1 MNRHA
6 TAGVLAALLTLTAAH
21 AQSFTYQGV
30 LTDSSGNPVNAP
42 QDFQFTIFTAAS
54 GGAAIGAVTTT
65 SDVFPENGRFTAT
78 VSPGAGVFTGAD
90 RWLQVSVRPTGSPTY
105 TILLPRQ
112 KLTPT
117 PYALRSLSDRWK
129 DAGASAT
136 TNDPALG
143 NAVFLNRVTPISG
156 ADFFTVSTPTGP
168 GNYGGMYVET
178 QSGTGLPFY
187 GYATNNVARA
197 WTYVNGSD
205 GTWRLNVGGDRM
217 FVSNTGK
224 VGIATNPSG
233 PETLQVNGAVAA
245 AGVVTALNH
254 TYTTP
259 RTRYLSIGAEAFH
272 PQSSATLGNFGGEP
286 LSNFAYLDTSVGSGF
301 LFAPVHLPHAAVISA
316 VTFYLVDGSTSVGV
330 RGALLRRSVQF
341 RTSEIISEASTSG
354 STGDA
359 AAYAG
364 YAPQFPIVDNTAY
377 TYFASAW
384 CSDWQGS
391 STAIASVV
399 ITYTVTEPD

>member
-1 MNRHA
+1 MNRP
-6 TAGVLAALLTLTAAH
+6 TMAGVLAALSSLTAAH

-30 LTDSSGNPVNAP
+30 LSDSSGNPVTAP
-42 QDFQFTIFTAAS
+42 QDFQFTIFAAAS
-54 GGAAIGAVTTT
+54 GGAALGAVTTA
-65 SDVFPENGRFTAT
+65 SDVFPDNGRFTAT
-78 VSPGAGVFTGAD
+78 VSPGSGVFTGPD
-90 RWLQVSVRPTGSPTY
+90 RWLQVAVRPTGSGSY

-129 DAGASAT
+129 EAGASST

-143 NAVFLNRVTPISG
+143 NAVFLNRVSAISG
-156 ADFFTVSTPTGP
+156 ADYFNVSTPTGP

-187 GYATNNVARA
+187 GYATNNSARA
-197 WTYVNGSD
+197 WTYLNGSD
-205 GTWRLNVGGDRM
+205 GTWRLNVAGDRLI
-217 FVSNTGK
+217 VSNTGR
-224 VGIATNPSG
+224 VGIGTSPTG
-233 PETLQVNGAVAA
+233 TETLQVNGAVAA
-245 AGVVTALNH
+245 TGVVTALNH

-259 RTRYLSIGAEAFH
+259 RTRYMSIGAEAFH

-286 LSNFAYLDTSVGSGF
+286 LSNFAYLDASVGSGF
-301 LFAPVHLPHAAVISA
+301 LFAPVQLPHSAVISA
-316 VTFYLVDGSTSVGV
+316 VTFYLVDGSSSVSV

-354 STGDA
+354 SNGDA
-359 AAYAG
+359 VAYPG
-364 YAPQFPIVDNTAY
+364 YAPQFPVVDNTAY

-384 CSDWQGS
+384 CSDWLGS

-399 ITYTVTEPD
+399 ITYTVAEPD

>member
-1 MNRHA
+1 MKRNA
-6 TAGVLAALLTLTAAH
+6 MAGALAALFTLTAAH

-42 QDFQFTIFTAAS
+42 QDFQFTIFAAAS
-54 GGAAIGAVTTT
+54 GGSAIGAVTTA
-65 SDVFPENGRFTAT
+65 SDVFPDNGRFTAT

-90 RWLQVSVRPTGSPTY
+90 RWLQVAVRPTGSPTY

-143 NAVFLNRVTPISG
+143 NAVFLNRTSPITG
-156 ADFFTVSTPTGP
+156 ADYFTVSTPTTGSSF
-168 GNYGGMYVET
+168 GGMYIET
-178 QSGTGLPFY
+178 QSASGLPFY

-197 WTYVNGSD
+197 WTYVNGAD
-205 GTWRLNVGGDRM
+205 GTWRLNVAGDRLA
-217 FVSNTGK
+217 VSNTGK
-224 VGIATNPSG
+224 VGIGTSPTG

-245 AGVVTALNH
+245 TGTVTAQNL
-254 TYTTP
+254 TYTAP
-259 RTRYLSIGAEAFH
+259 RTRYLSIGPEAFH
-272 PQSSATLGNFGGEP
+272 PLNHAHPGNFGGEP
-286 LSNFAYLDTSVGSGF
+286 TSNFAYLDSSVASGYIV
-301 LFAPVHLPHAAVISA
+301 APVHLPHGATITA
-316 VTFYLVDGSTSVGV
+316 VTFYIVDSTSAASV
-330 RGALLRRSVQF
+330 RGALLRRPIQY
-341 RTSEIISEASTSG
+341 RPTEIISSVDSATAS
-354 STGDA
+354 GDPV
-359 AAYAG
+359 AYPVFAL
-364 YAPQFPIVDNTAY
+364 ATPIVDNSAY

-399 ITYTVTEPD
+399 IAYTVTEPD